1 MQAVLPVLIERALS
15 ERDRTAM
22 TSRQCAQA
30 LEQAHATLGQLE
42 RFREDYLRRSPVLAG
57 QSIQA
62 ERLAEWQLFVSRLD
76 HAIALQRQEIQ
87 IREHQQAHAQAQ
99 LGHAQRRLLSFEA
112 LAGRAAR
119 QHQLRQDRY
128 AQKESD
134 EFAAR
139 ARRVEWLG
147 ESP

>member
-1 MQAVLPVLIERALS
+1 MQAVLPILIDRAQA
-15 ERDRTAM
+15 ERDRTAVA
-22 TSRQCAQA
+22 SRQCAQA
-30 LEQAHATLGQLE
+30 LAQAHATLGQLE

-57 QSIQA
+57 HSFQA
-62 ERLAEWQLFVSRLD
+62 ERLGEWQLFVSRLD
-76 HAIALQRQEIQ
+76 HAIGLQRHEIQ

-99 LGHAQRRLLSFEA
+99 LGHAQRRLLSFDT
-112 LAGRAAR
+112 LARAAAR

-139 ARRVEWLG
+139 AGRAQWLG